1 MRTPLAI
8 LTAGLDVVKGN
19 GKIQALRIDA
29 ARMNGL
35 VDRLLCLARLDSV
48 ALDTS
53 QTLDLKEVAEREI
66 SALAPFALRKRCE
79 IALERA
85 GTPIR
90 IKGNA
95 DAIADALR
103 NIIENAVAHS
113 PAGAEVMVN
122 VVSPGIIRVVDQG
135 PGIPLALREQVFERF
150 WRGREQHIAQ
160 GLDLGLPLPAILCA
174 RTAVQ

>member
-1 MRTPLAI
+1 
-8 LTAGLDVVKGN
+8 VN
-19 GKIQALRIDA
+19 GR
-29 ARMNGL
+29 
-35 VDRLLCLARLDSV
+35 VDRVLCLARLDSV

-95 DAIADALR
+95 DAIADALS